1 MKLKMKFMIEKKTKN
16 TVRYQEVDN
25 TGDPAV
31 SPLVGTLYVQ
41 KSALGDD
48 VPKNLRVTIRSA

>member
-1 MKLKMKFMIEKKTKN
+1 MKLKMKFKCEKKTKN

-25 TGDPAV
+25 AGEPTD

-41 KSALGDD
+41 KSALGKDY
-48 VPKNLRVTIRSA
+48 PQNLRVTIRSA